1 MLLFL
6 LAACATVPQPSV
18 ETFSGTLEPRWW
30 SLAPGYGESPEDPF
44 EPALVLRLDPPRGDV
59 EHVIYAPN
67 GVDDLLPDA
76 AAMACVGGH
85 AEVAGVYTS
94 VLWRQAPAVVDK
106 ARIVSCSPVAPYEP
120 PFGERVML
128 TGTLR
133 RWWWYMAPG
142 FGKDPRTDKLAI
154 GAVLIVDERPVPLFS
169 DGTPAGSERHRRF
182 LSGCDGQEVTLMG
195 RWEATK
201 NPRVLPAYKLVEV
214 VYSGACANPSLPRPA
229 SVGDKSMPKEW
240 LE

>member
-1 MLLFL
+1 
-6 LAACATVPQPSV
+6 VPQPPI
-18 ETFSGTLEPRWW
+18 ETFTGTLEARWW
-30 SLAPGYGESPEDPF
+30 SVAPEYGESPEDPF
-44 EPALVLRLDPPRGDV
+44 EPALVLRLDTPRGGV
-59 EHVIYAPN
+59 EHVIYASN
-67 GVDDLLPDA
+67 GVDDLVPDA
-76 AAMACVGGH
+76 AAMTCVGGR

-106 ARIVSCSPVAPYEP
+106 ARIVSCSPVASFEP
-120 PFGERVML
+120 PFGETATL

-154 GAVLIVDERPVPLFS
+154 GAVLVVDDRPIPLFS
-169 DGTPAGSERHRRF
+169 EDTHPGAERHRRF
-182 LSGCDGQEVTLMG
+182 LSACDGQEVTLTG

-201 NPRVLPAYKLVEV
+201 NPEVRPAYKLVEV
-214 VYSGACANPSLPRPA
+214 VYSGPCANPSLPRPT
-229 SVGDKSMPKEW
+229 SMGDKSMPKEW